1 MSGIFD
7 KTSLFLS
14 TIAVILTFLAYQKT
28 GELPWGSVGRAG
40 SLILDIFPKLMIGML
55 IGALMAE
62 VLPKEIIQNWL
73 SDRSGWR
80 GILIGWVAGFMFP
93 MGAPFVL
100 YPIVAGLL
108 KGGAG
113 FGPMVT
119 LLTASALIGPVRTF
133 VFEIPVLGTEFFM
146 FRAISIFWI
155 PPVAGLL
162 SQMVVR
168 VLRGG

>member
-7 KTSLFLS
+7 KTSLFLA

-146 FRAISIFWI
+146 IRAISIFWV

>member
-1 MSGIFD
+1 M
-7 KTSLFLS
+7 
-14 TIAVILTFLAYQKT
+14 LAYQKT
-28 GELPWGSVGRAG
+28 GELPLGAAGRAG
-40 SLILDIFPKLMIGML
+40 SLIVSILPKIVVGMF

-62 VLPKEIIQNWL
+62 VLPQEILQNWF

-80 GILIGWVAGFMFP
+80 GILIGWAAGCMLP
-93 MGAPFVL
+93 VGAPFVL

-108 KGGAG
+108 QGGAG

-133 VFEIPVLGTEFFM
+133 VYEIPLIGTEFFL
-146 FRAISIFWI
+146 FRILAVFWV
-155 PPVAGLL
+155 PPVAGVL
-162 SQMVVR
+162 SQLVVR